1 MRLMKTRFI
10 TGLSLLL
17 MAVGI
22 ALASDAAARQDDTPM
37 LELPS
42 PLCDSLQVPAGNAL
56 AFRMYARGV
65 QIYRWN
71 GSTWQFVAP
80 SATLFADPG
89 YHAQVGIHYAGP
101 TWQSNSGSFVK
112 AARAADCSPDP
123 NAIPWLLLQATSTNG
138 PGIFS
143 AVTYVHRVNTT
154 GGKAPAYA
162 GSSVGESVEIPYTA
176 IYYFYRAED

>member
-1 MRLMKTRFI
+1 MRLTKTRWI
-10 TGLSLLL
+10 TALSLLL
-17 MAVGI
+17 MVVGVV
-22 ALASDAAARQDDTPM
+22 SAAPADDRGQP

-42 PLCDSLQVPAGNAL
+42 PLCDSLQVQAGNQL

-80 SATLFADPG
+80 SATLFADPD

-112 AARAADCSPDP
+112 AARQADCTPDP
-123 NAIPWLLLQATSTNG
+123 TAIPWLLLQATSTNG
-138 PGIFS
+138 PGVFS
-143 AVTYVHRVNTT
+143 RVSYVQRVDTA

-162 GSSVGESVEIPYTA
+162 GSSVGESAEVPYTA
-176 IYYFYRAED
+176 VYYFYRAED

>member
-1 MRLMKTRFI
+1 MRLTKTRWI

-17 MAVGI
+17 MAVGM
-22 ALASDAAARQDDTPM
+22 AWAAPPAARPDDHGQP

-42 PLCDSLQVPAGNAL
+42 PLCDSLQVQAGNQL

-80 SATLFADPG
+80 AATLFADPG

-112 AARAADCSPDP
+112 AARQSDRPHD
-123 NAIPWLLLQATSTNG
+123 Q
-138 PGIFS
+138 
-143 AVTYVHRVNTT
+143 
-154 GGKAPAYA
+154 
-162 GSSVGESVEIPYTA
+162 
-176 IYYFYRAED
+176 